1 MRDKRMELKLKPKL
15 VSSDRKLTQRFWT
28 DTTSDKMW
36 TSKQQT
42 GNIKPPSK
50 FSFQHHAQEIMS

>member
-36 TSKQQT
+36 TSKQT